1 MMKENRLLQG
11 RITKALSGFYYVT
24 TQDGQTYQTRA
35 RGVFRNK
42 NITPLVG
49 DYVEFTTQ
57 EGQDGTVNK
66 ILERKNELTRP
77 PVSNIDTGFVITS
90 VVYPNLSTQLLD
102 RMLVLLESHHI
113 NPIIYV
119 TKMDLVDDETK
130 NIIDEFRQYYQSIG
144 YSFEY
149 SHDEEIDREMFK
161 ELIGTDVV
169 VFMGQSGVGKSTLL
183 NKLDASLN
191 LKTAETSIALGRG
204 KHTTRHVELLPIF
217 EGYIA
222 DTPGFSSLELSQ
234 IEKEEL
240 TQYFPEF
247 WSRRAECKFKG
258 CIHNKEP
265 KCAVKTAVSNGDIAE
280 HRYQNYL
287 TFLEEIENRKP
298 KY

>member
-1 MMKENRLLQG
+1 MLEGK
-11 RITKALSGFYYVT
+11 ITKALSGFYYVT
-24 TQDGQTYQTRA
+24 TKDGQIYQTRA
-35 RGVFRNK
+35 RGVFRNQ

-49 DYVEFTTQ
+49 DYVEFTI
-57 EGQDGTVNK
+57 EDGQDGTVNK
-66 ILERKNELTRP
+66 ILDRKNELTRP

-90 VVYPNLSTQLLD
+90 VVHPNFSTQLLD

-113 NPIIYV
+113 KPIIYV
-119 TKMDLVDDETK
+119 TKMDLADNESETLI
-130 NIIDEFRQYYQSIG
+130 NEYRQYYQSIG
-144 YSFEY
+144 YTFEY
-149 SHDEEIDREMFK
+149 SHNEELDTELFK
-161 ELIGTDVV
+161 ELIGVDVV

-183 NKLDASLN
+183 NKLDSSLD
-191 LKTAETSIALGRG
+191 LKTAETSLALGRG

-222 DTPGFSSLELSQ
+222 DTPGFSSLELNQ

-247 WSRRAECKFKG
+247 WSRRTECKFKG
-258 CIHNKEP
+258 CMHNKEP
-265 KCAVKTAVSNGDIAE
+265 KCAVKKAVSDGDIVE